1 MQLLIPHWPG
11 LPPHIGACM
20 TQRQGGVSPAP
31 FDDGTGAGGMNV
43 GAHVG
48 DDPLA
53 VAANRLQLRR
63 ILPSSPAW
71 LRQVHGVQVINAGT
85 LAGAGAGLAGAVV
98 PARWHPINEPE
109 ADASFSTVRAVV
121 CAIQTADCL
130 PVLFCDAS
138 GRVVGAAH
146 AGWRGLAA
154 GVLQQTVL
162 AMRQAGAGEISAW
175 LGPAIGPRHFEVG
188 PDVCAAFAPLLA
200 QNQAF
205 IRSDSAAVPAFV
217 PHPQHAGKFLADI
230 YLLARLALAQVQV
243 SNVAGGEF
251 CTVSA
256 PEQFYSYR
264 RDQRTGRMVACIW
277 LK

>member
-11 LPPHIGACM
+11 LPAHIGACM
-20 TQRQGGVSPAP
+20 TQRQGGVSLPP

-43 GAHVG
+43 GVHVG
-48 DDPLA
+48 DDPQA
-53 VAANRLQLRR
+53 VAANRLQLQRV
-63 ILPSSPAW
+63 LPGRPLW
-71 LRQVHGVQVINAGT
+71 LRQVHGVKVEDAGQYPGDV
-85 LAGAGAGLAGAVV
+85 AS
-98 PARWHPINEPE
+98 EPE
-109 ADASFSTVRAVV
+109 ADASFSTQPGVV

-130 PVLFCDAS
+130 PVLFCDAA
-138 GRVVGAAH
+138 GKVVGAAH

-175 LGPAIGPRHFEVG
+175 LGPAIGPQQFEVG
-188 PDVCAAFAPLLA
+188 ADVCEVFEPLLE
-200 QNQAF
+200 QSQS
-205 IRSDSAAVPAFV
+205 IISAPSFATPAFV

-243 SNVAGGEF
+243 FDVAGGEF

-256 PEQFYSYR
+256 PGQFYSYR

-277 LK
+277 IR